1 MRRSALI
8 GYVMLL
14 VAGLALLACD
24 AGPTISPGDAKAQVD
39 SGALLLDV
47 RTAEEF
53 QGGHIEGAVNI
64 PVGELEGRLAELP
77 PPDQPIVV
85 YCRSGRRSGSA
96 RTLLMERG
104 FSQVHNLG
112 AMSAW
117 K

>member
-1 MRRSALI
+1 MKRSASI

-14 VAGLALLACD
+14 AAGLALPACD
-24 AGPTISPGDAKAQVD
+24 AGSTITSADARAQVD

-77 PPDQPIVV
+77 APDQPIVV
-85 YCRSGRRSGSA
+85 YCRSGQRSGNA
-96 RTLLMERG
+96 RTMLVKRG

-112 AMSAW
+112 PMSAW